1 MNSIFSAKEPNL
13 GYLYQVR
20 YGLLLIVSEQNQEA
34 KLLIEQIDDISI
46 ETPSALEVY
55 QTKLHINSV
64 ANLTNASTDLWKTIR
79 VWSERIISG
88 QLDPDNCIFNLITTA
103 AASADTIPF
112 KLKQGTKDTREVD
125 EIIKSLLEV
134 ATTSDSK
141 SNKTAYA
148 AFTALTNEQQKKL
161 IKNISV
167 IDSSIDLNEAK
178 DGIKKLLFYSTTSD
192 KVEALYQRLEGWF
205 VGEVILQ
212 LQNQRAEISGK
223 DVQDKILDLVDSFK
237 ADNLPDDFAVSIA
250 SDEEQ
255 LSPYRNKKF
264 VKQLEAI
271 GIKPNAKI
279 ISHAIS
285 DYHRAFSQKSKWMR
299 DGLINATDEINYDSK
314 LIDDWE
320 KKFAILEDIA
330 EAADEIQKAE
340 GKKFYESHY
349 VNTQPNIHIRER
361 FKEQY
366 MVTGSCQI
374 LSDKKKIGW
383 HPNFKDII

>member
-1 MNSIFSAKEPNL
+1 MNSIFSASEPSL

-20 YGLLLIVSEQNQEA
+20 YGLLLIVYEQNQDA

-46 ETPSALEVY
+46 ETATLMEVY

-79 VWSERIISG
+79 VWSEGIASG

-103 AASADTIPF
+103 AAAADTIPF
-112 KLKQGTKDTREVD
+112 KLKQGTSEKREI
-125 EIIKSLLEV
+125 EELLKSLLEV

-141 SNKTAYA
+141 TNKAAYA
-148 AFTALTNEQQKKL
+148 AFTALTNDQQKKL

-178 DGIKKLLFYSTTSD
+178 EGIKKRLFYSITSD
-192 KVEALYQRLEGWF
+192 RVEALYHRLEGWF

-212 LQNQRAEISGK
+212 LQNQRAEITGK
-223 DVQDKILDLVDSFK
+223 DVQDKILDIADSLK
-237 ADNLPDDFAVSIA
+237 ADNLPADFTVSIA
-250 SDEEQ
+250 TDEEQ

-264 VKQLEAI
+264 VKQLDAVGVNSKLI
-271 GIKPNAKI
+271 N
-279 ISHAIS
+279 HAIS
-285 DYHRAFSQKSKWMR
+285 DYHRAFSQKSKWLR
-299 DGLINATDEINYDSK
+299 DGLINPTDEMQYDEK

-320 KKFAILEDIA
+320 RKFAILEDIA
-330 EAADEIQKAE
+330 SSDDETKKTE

-349 VNTQPNIHIRER
+349 VKSQPSIHIKER

-374 LSDKKKIGW
+374 LSDKKKVGW
-383 HPNFKDII
+383 HPKFKDLI